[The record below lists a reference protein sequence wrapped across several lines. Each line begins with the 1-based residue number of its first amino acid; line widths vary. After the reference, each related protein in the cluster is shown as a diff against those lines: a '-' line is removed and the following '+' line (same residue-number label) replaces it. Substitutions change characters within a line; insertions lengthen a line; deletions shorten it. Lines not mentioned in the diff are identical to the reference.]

1 MKACSSNAD
10 IFINGEKIEIVTKF
24 NYLGLT
30 LDSNLSFKKHV
41 KKLVR
46 TIKYSLINFRQIRQ
60 CLPIDIARIFM
71 HATIFSHLSYCLT
84 CWGQAGETII
94 KPLKSLYKQTLK
106 TLDKKSN
113 QYHHCRVLE
122 KYNFLSFDNF
132 RLFRNLCMVYKM
144 LNGLAP
150 SILGDFVHFRS
161 TVSARFTRS
170 SSTSDRVIPFCD
182 ARCFWIMVFLSE
194 SHHMLGL
201 YRKT

>member
-1 MKACSSNAD
+1 MISHSSAKRYKCKMYADDTVIFTHARTAELAAEKLNVAMERIAQWLDKSCLTLNTGKTKGMFFSKMKACSSKAD
-10 IFINGEKIEIVTKF
+10 IFINGEKIEIVTEF

-46 TIKYSLINFRQIRQ
+46 TIKHRL
-60 CLPIDIARIFM
+60 CLPTDVAKTFI

-84 CWGQAGETII
+84 CWGQAGETVI

-132 RLFRNLCMVYKM
+132 RLF
-144 LNGLAP
+144 
-150 SILGDFVHFRS
+150 
-161 TVSARFTRS
+161 
-170 SSTSDRVIPFCD
+170 
-182 ARCFWIMVFLSE
+182 
-194 SHHMLGL
+194 
-201 YRKT
+201 